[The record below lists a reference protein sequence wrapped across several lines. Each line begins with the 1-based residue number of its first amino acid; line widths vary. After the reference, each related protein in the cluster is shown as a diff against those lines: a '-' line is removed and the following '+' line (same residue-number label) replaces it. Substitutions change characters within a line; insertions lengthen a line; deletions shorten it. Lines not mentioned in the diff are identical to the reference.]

1 MYCILK
7 ILNNNA
13 LLAKEK
19 DSGSERILL
28 GKGIGF
34 GKKAGDRIDPR
45 RNPGVYTGG
54 KRRKQFGYKYGKYHR
69 SCLY

>member
-28 GKGIGF
+28 EKGLDLE
-34 GKKAGDRIDPR
+34 KRQE
-45 RNPGVYTGG
+45 TG
-54 KRRKQFGYKYGKYHR
+54 
-69 SCLY
+69 